1 MQWSVLENLFQ
12 LLKVCN
18 EPVEKEKKKGP
29 GFISVEFILVEKYGS
44 RVHMKGLNQ
53 SELVCVLHSLGKRV
67 NIGNSTFF
75 LNK

>member
-1 MQWSVLENLFQ
+1 MN
-12 LLKVCN
+12 LLK
-18 EPVEKEKKKGP
+18 KKKKKGP

-67 NIGNSTFF
+67 NVGNSTFF
-75 LNK
+75 FKQINKNNVTAKF